1 MSGGYGGWPPQE
13 PEPTLELR
21 EPSRWE
27 KLRGRTPL
35 SRGGAE
41 QGGGAQSD
49 DRFYGEPQEYG
60 QGAGQGP
67 GQHGQGA
74 GQAPGQYGQAPG
86 QYQGQYPGGQYPGQA
101 PGQPPGQY
109 PPGEYRP
116 GEYGG
121 PGEVGPPAG
130 PPGGPP
136 GGPRTP
142 RKQRRFSWPKR
153 ILAGVVVLVLLIGGY
168 GTWLYFHASGQ
179 IRHEPVLTDYAG
191 RPAEGKGTNW
201 LLVGSDDREGLSRDQ
216 QNALHTGTGA
226 VTGDTSRT
234 DSMMLLHSGSHGTTL
249 ISLPR
254 DSYVTIPA
262 WTDSKGK
269 QHKESKNKLN
279 AAYAFGGAPLLV
291 KTIETTT
298 GLRVDHFAEVGFGG
312 FVKVTDS
319 VGGVDMCLDKPMK
332 DALSGADLKAGC
344 QTLNGAQ
351 ALAYVR
357 ARYSDPLGDIGR
369 MQRQRQFLAAL
380 AHKVS
385 STSVILNPFKLVP
398 TLDNSLAAFKTSD
411 GTSLS
416 DLYDLF
422 QNMKSVNGGG
432 GHTIVVPIANP
443 NYNVPGVGSSILWNQ
458 TKSTQLWTALK
469 NDSEVSGFSAT

>member
-1 MSGGYGGWPPQE
+1 MVVGMSGGYGAWPPQE

-21 EPSRWE
+21 QPSRWD
-27 KLRGRTPL
+27 KLRGRLPL
-35 SRGGAE
+35 SRGSGQGAA
-41 QGGGAQSD
+41 AQPD
-49 DRFYGEPQEYG
+49 DRFYGG
-60 QGAGQGP
+60 SGP
-67 GQHGQGA
+67 
-74 GQAPGQYGQAPG
+74 GQAPGQYGQD
-86 QYQGQYPGGQYPGQA
+86 
-101 PGQPPGQY
+101 
-109 PPGEYRP
+109 
-116 GEYGG
+116 EYGG
-121 PGEVGPPAG
+121 PEG
-130 PPGGPP
+130 PPGAP
-136 GGPRTP
+136 GGPGGPGGRAP

-179 IRHEPVLTDYAG
+179 IRHEDVLKDYPG

-201 LLVGSDDREGLSRDQ
+201 LLVGSDDREGLTRDQ
-216 QNALHTGTGA
+216 QDALHTGTGA
-226 VTGDTSRT
+226 VTGDTQRT
-234 DSMMLLHSGSHGTTL
+234 DSMMLLHSGDHGTSL

-262 WTDSKGK
+262 YVDGKGK

-279 AAYAFGGAPLLV
+279 ASYAFGGAPLLIR
-291 KTIETTT
+291 TIETTT

-312 FVKVTDS
+312 FVKVTDA
-319 VGGVDMCLDKPMK
+319 VGGVDMCLDKPLK
-332 DALSGADLKAGC
+332 DELSGADLKAGC

-385 STSVILNPFKLVP
+385 SMGVVLNPFKLVP
-398 TLDNSLAAFKTSD
+398 TLDDSLAAFKTSN
-411 GTSLS
+411 GTSLG

-422 QNMKSVNGGG
+422 SNMKSVNGGG

-443 NYNVPGVGSSILWNQ
+443 DYNVPNVGSSILWNQ
-458 TKSTQLWTALK
+458 TKAAQLWTALR
-469 NDSEVSGFSAT
+469 NDAEVSGFTAT

>member
-1 MSGGYGGWPPQE
+1 M
-13 PEPTLELR
+13 
-21 EPSRWE
+21 
-27 KLRGRTPL
+27 
-35 SRGGAE
+35 SRGSGQGAVT
-41 QGGGAQSD
+41 QPD
-49 DRFYGEPQEYG
+49 DRFYGG
-60 QGAGQGP
+60 SGP
-67 GQHGQGA
+67 GQV
-74 GQAPGQYGQAPG
+74 PGQYGQD
-86 QYQGQYPGGQYPGQA
+86 
-101 PGQPPGQY
+101 
-109 PPGEYRP
+109 
-116 GEYGG
+116 EYGG
-121 PGEVGPPAG
+121 PEG
-130 PPGGPP
+130 PPGGPDGP
-136 GGPRTP
+136 GGRAP

-179 IRHEPVLTDYAG
+179 IRHEDVLKDYPG

-201 LLVGSDDREGLSRDQ
+201 LLVGSDDREGLTRDQ
-216 QNALHTGTGA
+216 QDALHTGTGA
-226 VTGDTSRT
+226 VTGDTQRT
-234 DSMMLLHSGSHGTTL
+234 DSMMLLHSGSHGTSL

-262 WTDSKGK
+262 YTDGKGK

-279 AAYAFGGAPLLV
+279 AAYAFGGAPLLIR
-291 KTIETTT
+291 TIETTT

-312 FVKVTDS
+312 FVKVTDA
-319 VGGVDMCLDKPMK
+319 VGGVDMCLDKPLK
-332 DALSGADLKAGC
+332 DELSGANLKAGC

-385 STSVILNPFKLVP
+385 SMGVILNPFKLVP
-398 TLDNSLAAFKTSD
+398 TLDDSLAAFKTSN
-411 GTSLS
+411 GTSLG

-422 QNMKSVNGGG
+422 SNMKSVNGGG

-443 NYNVPGVGSSILWNQ
+443 DYNVPNVGSSILWNQ
-458 TKSTQLWTALK
+458 TKATQLWTALR
-469 NDSEVSGFSAT
+469 NDSEVSGFTAT